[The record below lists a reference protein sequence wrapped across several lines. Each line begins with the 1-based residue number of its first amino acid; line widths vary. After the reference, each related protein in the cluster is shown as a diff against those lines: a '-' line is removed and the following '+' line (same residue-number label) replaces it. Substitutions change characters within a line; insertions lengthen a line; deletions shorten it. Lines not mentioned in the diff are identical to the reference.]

1 MSPANAAKDEARG
14 IGMSEQRRSN
24 FIIRADGNA
33 RIASGHLRRT
43 LSIAAQLL
51 RLGCRVSYVLA
62 DAESEAMLLSQMA
75 DAGIGPDKIRRY
87 VLGVSYGNPGGE
99 LPKLTDILR
108 QSGAEALLTDSY
120 AVDGAYFHA
129 LREAGDWYLA
139 YIDDFGRFDPAA
151 DLVVNYDPLPD
162 PARYRAAGKA
172 LLGPAYAPLREQFMD
187 LRPEVRPEV
196 GRILITTGGTD
207 PFGMA
212 GRMAELIR
220 EDPVLSEAGCRTS
233 AFLRLDME
241 EQRTW
246 RGRCSP
252 VISRS
257 QPAARRSMS
266 SVRRACRPPPFRCR
280 RIRRCLPVRWGAS
293 ARLCT
298 PGMSGRNRSRC
309 WKRSAPSCVGGCGM
323 LLSAGRSRSGCMAS
337 RTGAVLSGSRKRLP
351 EAGVLRERR
360 SCDGDNVDGGRN

>member
-1 MSPANAAKDEARG
+1 
-14 IGMSEQRRSN
+14 MSEQKRSN

-220 EDPVLSEAGCRTS
+220 EDPVLSEAGTGGGMPDLCILAPGYGRTADMAGAMQS
-233 AFLRLDME
+233 CDLAVSAGGTTLYELCAAGVPAAAFSMSEDQTLFAGAMGRIGAVMYAGDVRTEQESVLEKVRAFLRRRMRDASLRRKESERMHGITDG
-241 EQRTW
+241 
-246 RGRCSP
+246 RG
-252 VISRS
+252 
-257 QPAARRSMS
+257 A
-266 SVRRACRPPPFRCR
+266 VRIAEA
-280 RIRRCLPVRWGAS
+280 LTG
-293 ARLCT
+293 
-298 PGMSGRNRSRC
+298 
-309 WKRSAPSCVGGCGM
+309 GGC
-323 LLSAGRSRSGCMAS
+323 SAGA
-337 RTGAVLSGSRKRLP
+337 P
-351 EAGVLRERR
+351 EL
-360 SCDGDNVDGGRN
+360 